1 MKKNR
6 PDGLSGS
13 ASKYGLQST
22 RLCAILV
29 ILLCLTAMLTA
40 DDRLEP
46 SSTITREHGRIS
58 LDLTRASLD
67 LAQKKA
73 QYLEK
78 KRQFESPGWWSKYI
92 GEPIAHG
99 LERDM
104 NRKKALYEE
113 ALTRYRL
120 LVPLEKKTAAWQDG
134 CHRHRLVKD
143 VLTFIDDESNRYENG
158 SVTPA
163 TAPSW

>member
-1 MKKNR
+1 M
-6 PDGLSGS
+6 PVLT
-13 ASKYGLQST
+13 LQCNLQPA
-22 RLCAILV
+22 RLYAVLIVLM
-29 ILLCLTAMLTA
+29 CLTAVLAA
-40 DDRLEP
+40 DDRPQP
-46 SSTITREHGRIS
+46 SVDITREYARIS
-58 LDLTRASLD
+58 LDLARASRD

-78 KRQFESPGWWSKYI
+78 KRQFENPGWWSKYV

-113 ALTRYRL
+113 ALQRYRL
-120 LVPLEKKTAAWQDG
+120 LVPLERKTAAWKDG
-134 CHRHRLVKD
+134 CHRQRLVND
-143 VLTFIDDESNRYENG
+143 VLTFLGDESNRYESG